1 LVFATN
7 QIKLLE
13 LIAFGGIRRG
23 GNQPSGNVIA
33 EFFLKRH
40 CGNLRHENYP
50 QSNGLELLNYAS
62 LFNQLNKT
70 HCVWWHPPRWT
81 PTEREFKRVF
91 NKSWQS

>member
-7 QIKLLE
+7 QKE

-50 QSNGLELLNYAS
+50 QSNSLELLN
-62 LFNQLNKT
+62 
-70 HCVWWHPPRWT
+70 
-81 PTEREFKRVF
+81 
-91 NKSWQS
+91 